1 MKLSLQTTIFLI
13 LFYFLSAPQEIYSQD
28 SWWPDRKYRNEQT
41 RIKYFLCKKAF
52 EDIAKGFATS
62 NINFVN
68 LYFDSEVYVNLISV
82 EKGYYSSN
90 QAELILIEFMN
101 YFPVNRVRY
110 TRSHRN
116 VKYAFAIGTYRYNR
130 GGGNTELTFS
140 ISLKYKNNKWLVDQI
155 NIY

>member
-1 MKLSLQTTIFLI
+1 MKKTLQSTIFLI
-13 LFYFLSAPQEIYSQD
+13 LFYFFFAPQEIYSQD

-68 LYFDSEVYVNLISV
+68 LYFDSEVYLNLISV

-90 QAELILIEFMN
+90 QAELIILEFMN

-116 VKYAFAIGTYRYNR
+116 IRYSFAIGTYRYNR
-130 GGGNTELTFS
+130 GSGNTELTFS
-140 ISLKYKNNKWLVDQI
+140 ISLKYKYDRWLIDQI